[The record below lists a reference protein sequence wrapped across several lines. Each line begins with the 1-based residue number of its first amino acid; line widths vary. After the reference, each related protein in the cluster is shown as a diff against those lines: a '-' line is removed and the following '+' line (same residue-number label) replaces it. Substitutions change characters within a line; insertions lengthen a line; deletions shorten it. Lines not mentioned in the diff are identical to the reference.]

1 MSPLKAAAIK
11 AIRGLPED
19 DRLERILEDVIYH
32 AKIAHGLEDAKAGR
46 TYSLEEIK
54 AEFQIDE

>member
-1 MSPLKAAAIK
+1 MSPIKEAAIA

-19 DRLERILEDVIYH
+19 NNLERILDDIIYH
-32 AKIAHGLEDAKAGR
+32 AKIARGLEDTKSGR

-54 AEFQIDE
+54 AEFLTQE